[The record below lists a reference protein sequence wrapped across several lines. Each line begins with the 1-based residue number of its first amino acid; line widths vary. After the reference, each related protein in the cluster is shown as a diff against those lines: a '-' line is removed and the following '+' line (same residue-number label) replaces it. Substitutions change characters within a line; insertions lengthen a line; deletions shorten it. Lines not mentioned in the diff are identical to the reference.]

1 MLSNITLNSQKHSG
15 EGQSLLKSGDR
26 VYLYGDTTYTG
37 RLIHPIERTYPA
49 KWTVQ
54 LDRGGYEAVNV
65 KDLRVFEVGEENT
78 SSQKDFEQLNLDI
91 PFSSAI
97 DEPES
102 RSELLKEIAALK
114 KENALLREQHK
125 ELEQENQ
132 LLKKDLD
139 SAKQIIQRAKDIS
152 PVMRLSLKRVV
163 RLAHHACMD
172 VQRTVGGWIL
182 RMGSKARKF
191 RRLADIWDLISVDE
205 FILSEIFP
213 PEKLIAVERVR
224 PPKRRNRPEPRQKT
238 TRPLIRPED
247 VIRNRTMLRVKSG

>member
-1 MLSNITLNSQKHSG
+1 MISNITLNSQKHSG
-15 EGQSLLKSGDR
+15 ERESLLKSGDK
-26 VYLYGDTTYTG
+26 VYLYGDITYTG
-37 RLIHPIERTYPA
+37 RLIHPIERTYPP

-65 KDLRVFEVGEENT
+65 KDLGVFEVGKENT
-78 SSQKDFEQLNLDI
+78 SSQLEQLNLDI

-139 SAKQIIQRAKDIS
+139 SAKQIIRRAKDIS

-172 VQRTVGGWIL
+172 GGAVAPSRREARRTATKW
-182 RMGSKARKF
+182 
-191 RRLADIWDLISVDE
+191 
-205 FILSEIFP
+205 
-213 PEKLIAVERVR
+213 
-224 PPKRRNRPEPRQKT
+224 
-238 TRPLIRPED
+238 
-247 VIRNRTMLRVKSG
+247 LRVPLAGGS